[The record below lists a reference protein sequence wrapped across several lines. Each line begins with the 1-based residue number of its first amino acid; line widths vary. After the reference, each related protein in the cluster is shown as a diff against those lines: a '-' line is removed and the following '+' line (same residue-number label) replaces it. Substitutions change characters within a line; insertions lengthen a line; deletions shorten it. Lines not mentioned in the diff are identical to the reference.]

1 MIPFASQRGSGQ
13 DLATHLLNAYDNE
26 LADVADLRGAIA
38 GDLHGAF
45 KEWQVQEIGRASCR
59 ERVL

>member
-26 LADVADLRGAIA
+26 LAEVAHLRGAIA
-38 GDLHGAF
+38 MTFMARLRN
-45 KEWQVQEIGRASCR
+45 GRCR
-59 ERVL
+59 QKP